1 MNEDALVA
9 KIVAA
14 LKAEM
19 TPAQPAQS
27 DQPAQPA
34 QPATGSS
41 EPAASADVN
50 LTEKLDHISQQIE
63 EITLNEPSSEVKD
76 NKPKD
81 NEEEPKDVQESED
94 DDDLSDEEVEK
105 MANILKL

>member
-1 MNEDALVA
+1 MNEDELVA

-19 TPAQPAQS
+19 TPVQP

-34 QPATGSS
+34 KPTTESTVTD
-41 EPAASADVN
+41 DVD
-50 LTEKLDHISQQIE
+50 LSEKLDHISQQIE
-63 EITLNEPSSEVKD
+63 EITLNEPNPQIKD
-76 NKPKD
+76 DDSDGDDDPD
-81 NEEEPKDVQESED
+81 DDSGDEEE
-94 DDDLSDEEVEK
+94 LSDEEMEK

>member
-1 MNEDALVA
+1 MNEDELVA

-19 TPAQPAQS
+19 TPS
-27 DQPAQPA
+27 QPAQPA
-34 QPATGSS
+34 QSATAQS
-41 EPAASADVN
+41 EPAVPNDVD

-76 NKPKD
+76 NEPKD
-81 NEEEPKDVQESED
+81 NEESKDEEPKDE
-94 DDDLSDEEVEK
+94 DLSDEEVEK

>member
-1 MNEDALVA
+1 MNEDELVA

-19 TPAQPAQS
+19 TPS
-27 DQPAQPA
+27 QPA
-34 QPATGSS
+34 QPATAQP
-41 EPAASADVN
+41 EPAVSDDVH

-76 NKPKD
+76 NTPKD
-81 NEEEPKDVQESED
+81 DEQPKDEQPKDE
-94 DDDLSDEEVEK
+94 DLSDEEVEK